1 MSGGERYRVIE
12 RPLELERH
20 AFALAGSYSLRDLD
34 GVLERIRGMFIV
46 AIPLLVVCAATGG
59 YFLSKRSLA
68 PVSSMTARAA
78 AISAN
83 NLHERLP
90 VGGGAELVG
99 LARMV
104 NELLD
109 RLEESFAQ
117 QRRFMADA
125 SHELRTPAAILR
137 TESDVTLSRE
147 HRSEAEYR
155 ASATIMRDA
164 ARRLSRIVDDLFLLA
179 RADSGHLAKR
189 DESIYLEE
197 LVHDVARAVRPVADQ
212 KSVRVEL
219 RDVIEAPFHGDS
231 DLLGR
236 LLLNLLDNAIKHS
249 PEGGTVEIGMAREN
263 GRYEIAVVD
272 AGAGIPSEAR
282 DRIFERFFRL
292 ESEQSSSGRNSASGA
307 GLGLAIARRIA
318 EMHGGHLELA
328 ESRPGRT
335 ELRLTLPA
343 NQ

>member
-1 MSGGERYRVIE
+1 
-12 RPLELERH
+12 
-20 AFALAGSYSLRDLD
+20 
-34 GVLERIRGMFIV
+34 
-46 AIPLLVVCAATGG
+46 
-59 YFLSKRSLA
+59 
-68 PVSSMTARAA
+68 
-78 AISAN
+78 
-83 NLHERLP
+83 
-90 VGGGAELVG
+90 
-99 LARMV
+99 
-104 NELLD
+104 
-109 RLEESFAQ
+109 
-117 QRRFMADA
+117 MADA

-137 TESDVTLSRE
+137 TESDVTLSRT

-155 ASATIMRDA
+155 ASATIMSDA
-164 ARRLSRIVDDLFLLA
+164 AKRLSRIVDDLFLLA

-212 KSVRVEL
+212 RSVRVEL
-219 RDVIEAPFHGDS
+219 RDVVEAPFHGDS

-249 PEGGTVEIGMAREN
+249 PEGGAVEIGMARNN

-272 AGAGIPSEAR
+272 AGAGIPPEAR

-292 ESEQSSSGRNSASGA
+292 DSAQSASGKSGASGA

-318 EMHGGHLELA
+318 EMHGGQLELA

-343 NQ
+343 AAYPSS